1 MGFVVSVL
9 LLRQFSLLLPLF
21 GAVDVYIDDREGMPG
36 VAVSQRVCE
45 TVMAV
50 STFLAMWSF
59 KCLLPLMT
67 RSIRAEDIDP
77 ERISAMERRHMEHVK
92 KTSKTWQPWQPWQ
105 PWHVQHMCS
114 TEHDPYGSLWPMAP
128 HGISS
133 RIFRISLGSF
143 LLVIPNPCGKLW
155 LCVPWTS
162 WRFRFDSEWLHVSL
176 VSSMASVNG
185 FRVGFREVR
194 ASSDGC
200 CQAARYADTTNCH
213 SQLVLRDSWWLGD
226 AKALLCDH
234 HHRLEWKGWGH
245 TYFYQILSLT
255 VVLQISFCQVTTSL
269 IYCRQEV
276 AVFPSNLF
284 LSVS

>member
-1 MGFVVSVL
+1 
-9 LLRQFSLLLPLF
+9 
-21 GAVDVYIDDREGMPG
+21 
-36 VAVSQRVCE
+36 
-45 TVMAV
+45 
-50 STFLAMWSF
+50 
-59 KCLLPLMT
+59 
-67 RSIRAEDIDP
+67 
-77 ERISAMERRHMEHVK
+77 
-92 KTSKTWQPWQPWQ
+92 
-105 PWHVQHMCS
+105 
-114 TEHDPYGSLWPMAP
+114 
-128 HGISS
+128 
-133 RIFRISLGSF
+133 
-143 LLVIPNPCGKLW
+143 
-155 LCVPWTS
+155 
-162 WRFRFDSEWLHVSL
+162 
-176 VSSMASVNG
+176 MASVNG